1 MSPHEKPEK
10 RKPDKAKS
18 ETTPERLR
26 PGLER
31 RLRAAKLDKNPSTSK
46 SISIKELTA
55 TAKSA
60 KHKFTLA
67 ALEIVEYAYIERT
80 QSSDEAVKL
89 ASAVEREIAAQLRQ
103 EDLVSNLGSG
113 KFFVYLPE
121 TAKVES
127 TMVLERLSRHICKRT
142 QKRTN
147 APQISL
153 TYKFVPAEKITEE
166 IQQHTNSIEEAK
178 FQDWLRR
185 YQFTR
190 CTATGAACESIVA
203 SDFWRDS
210 RNVLI
215 KRFNLQT
222 DLEQAKQKRITKTL
236 LSIQENG
243 LALFPRLF
251 DFYIGDNY
259 LCLVLEPSSQYPDE
273 EQVSTRAVHSL
284 LIAICDLFLNLELAS
299 IVPPN
304 LSESKF
310 KISPNEQDIT
320 YDSLEEHLINALL
333 ADSTEDQQAAKAKSF
348 ESFAKLV
355 RKLSD
360 KVGEDEC
367 FSELEKQLKTISFNK
382 NVSNVL
388 QKHRATLKRHEE
400 RLRRTQSS
408 SLEGGK

>member
-1 MSPHEKPEK
+1 MSPYEKPEK
-10 RKPDKAKS
+10 RKPEKAKS

-31 RLRAAKLDKNPSTSK
+31 RLRAAKEGKNQSTSK
-46 SISIKELTA
+46 SITLQELTA

-67 ALEIVEYAYIERT
+67 ALEIVEYAYIEKMHN
-80 QSSDEAVKL
+80 SDEAVKL

-103 EDLVSNLGSG
+103 EDLVTNLGAG

-142 QKRTN
+142 QKRTI

-153 TYKFVPAEKITEE
+153 GFKFVPAEAITEE
-166 IQQHTNSIEEAK
+166 IQQQSPSNEEAR
-178 FQDWLRR
+178 FQDWLSR
-185 YQFTR
+185 YQVTR
-190 CTATGAACESIVA
+190 ATATGTGCESIQA
-203 SDFWRDS
+203 NDFWRDS

-222 DLEQAKQKRITKTL
+222 DLVQAKQKRITETL
-236 LSIQENG
+236 LNIQENG
-243 LALFPRLF
+243 LSLFPRLF
-251 DFYIGDNY
+251 DFYVGDNY

-273 EQVSTRAVHSL
+273 QMVSTRSVHSL
-284 LIAICDLFLNLELAS
+284 LIAVCDLFLNFELVS

-310 KISPNEQDIT
+310 RISQSELDIT
-320 YDSLEEHLINALL
+320 YDSLEDHLINALL
-333 ADSTEDQQAAKAKSF
+333 ADSAEDQQAAHAKSF

-355 RKLSD
+355 RKFSD
-360 KVGEDEC
+360 KVGDDEC
-367 FSELEKQLKTISFNK
+367 FSELEKQLKNISFKK
-382 NVSNVL
+382 NTSNVL
-388 QKHRATLKRHEE
+388 QKHRAALKRHEE

-408 SLEGGK
+408 KPEGGK